1 MILSGLLRPGRSFRT
16 VTFGLMLTAHF
27 FLLAW
32 LGQQGVLGAA
42 GLKLIPLY
50 LLGVVFTLGL
60 IHTYPLHKTTAW
72 IPLLVGILARVLIFP
87 LEPSDD
93 VNRYVWEG
101 KVLNADLNPYRLAP
115 DDPTLADLRDGILWP
130 AINHPDKSAIYGPV
144 ALWTFA
150 GWERIRS
157 TPRFFTL
164 ALTLVDLLA
173 LAVLLRLLA
182 AYRRHPKWALL
193 YALHP
198 LPLLAF
204 AGEGHLDAL
213 VVLGLML
220 LLWFHQ
226 QKRWPLMYACVAGIT
241 LIKWPLLIA
250 WPLILHPRHLRW
262 AWITPVLILLPFP
275 FFTPWTDMFNSL
287 TVFGRDM
294 MYNGSLQQIFRTVLK
309 PGAASLFSLFLLGLG
324 VGIIRL
330 ILPRPHQALLAG
342 LSLALFLSGTV
353 HFWYISLLIPLLCL
367 TPSVGLIVWSATI
380 AFSFTAQIHFHQTGT
395 WAEGFT
401 GTWVEYG
408 LVLGAFLITW
418 RRNQPHTA
426 TDDLVPRPRLQTV
439 SVIIPTLNETDHLPT
454 LLKSLEAAHDFP
466 VEMVVVDGGSTDDT
480 VQLSRNH
487 GANVLQTP
495 LGRGNQIARGIQEA
509 TGDLL
514 VIAHADMIFPP
525 GSLTGVRNL
534 LNRTG
539 RRGGCMGSRFS
550 GTSRGLTLIS
560 WLNRQRARWG
570 GLSFGDQV
578 QFIRRDA
585 LPAIGG
591 FPNLSLM
598 EDVEFSLRL
607 RELEAPLYA
616 GIPVTVSSRSWDSH
630 PVGRRSR
637 IILLLVAVYLWRRC
651 LQGPQATH
659 LDLYHRYYPS

>member
-1 MILSGLLRPGRSFRT
+1 MTPQWPFRPGTPFRSASFGLL
-16 VTFGLMLTAHF
+16 LTAHLL
-27 FLLAW
+27 LLAW

-42 GLKLIPLY
+42 GLKLIPLH
-50 LLGVVFTLGL
+50 LLGVAFTLGM
-60 IHTYPLHKTTAW
+60 IHTFPVRANTAW
-72 IPLLVGILARVLIFP
+72 IPLLAGILARVLIFP
-87 LEPSDD
+87 MEPSDD

-101 KVLNADLNPYRLAP
+101 KVLNAGMNPYRLAP
-115 DDPTLADLRDGILWP
+115 NDPALTDLRDDSLWP

-150 GWERIRS
+150 GLERIQS

-164 ALTLVDLLA
+164 AMTLVDLLA
-173 LAVLLRLLA
+173 LAVLVRLLA

-204 AGEGHLDAL
+204 AGEGHLDSL
-213 VVLGLML
+213 VVLGLVL

-226 QKRWPLMYACVAGIT
+226 RKRWPPMYACVAGIT

-275 FFTPWTDMFNSL
+275 FFSPWTDMFKSL

-294 MYNGSLQQIFRTVLK
+294 MYNGSLQRIFRLALD
-309 PGAASLFSLFLLGLG
+309 PGAASLLSLFLLGVG
-324 VGIIRL
+324 VVVIRL
-330 ILPRPHQALLAG
+330 MIPRPHQALLAG
-342 LSLALFLSGTV
+342 LALALFLSGTV
-353 HFWYISLLIPLLCL
+353 HFWYLSLLIPLLCL
-367 TPSVGLIVWSATI
+367 TPSPGLVVWTATI
-380 AFSFTAQIHFHQTGT
+380 AFSFTAQIHFHQTGA
-395 WAEGFT
+395 WAEGFP
-401 GTWVEYG
+401 GTWMQYG
-408 LVLGAFLITW
+408 LVLGTFLFTW
-418 RRNQPHTA
+418 RRNRPRHA
-426 TDDLVPRPRLQTV
+426 TDDLVPRPRLRTV

-454 LLKSLEAAHDFP
+454 LLRSLEAAHDSP
-466 VEMVVVDGGSTDDT
+466 VEVVVVDGGSTDDT
-480 VQLSRNH
+480 VHLARTR
-487 GANVLQTP
+487 GAKAVRAP
-495 LGRGNQIARGIQEA
+495 PGRGNQIARGIQAA

-514 VIAHADMIFPP
+514 VIAHADMSFPP
-525 GSLTGVRNL
+525 GSLTRLRGL

-539 RRGGCMGSRFS
+539 RRGGCMGSRFT
-550 GTSRGLTLIS
+550 GNTRGLALIS

-585 LPAIGG
+585 LPDIGG
-591 FPNLSLM
+591 FPDLSLM

-616 GIPVTVSSRSWDSH
+616 GIPVRVSSRGWDKQ

-637 IILLLVAVYLWRRC
+637 TILVLVAVYLWRRC
-651 LQGPQATH
+651 LQGPRAAHQ
-659 LDLYHRYYPS
+659 DLYHRYYKP